1 MVNPPSR
8 GNFFIGNGV
17 IVNDKFSATGEIII
31 DSQMSREIT
40 ADKISFGKTGMLT
53 ASAVSAP
60 GEAIIDGEMSG
71 DITAEKITV
80 GKTGKLTANAAASF
94 IDVAGE
100 VTQKTIATVSLSIK
114 SGGVVSG
121 EVSYGD
127 LEIMRGGEIMG
138 TITQIPK

>member
-1 MVNPPSR
+1 MNNPSTR
-8 GNFFIGNGV
+8 GHLFIGHGV
-17 IVNDKFSATGEIII
+17 IAKGT
-31 DSQMSREIT
+31 
-40 ADKISFGKTGMLT
+40 
-53 ASAVSAP
+53 VSAP

-80 GKTGKLTANAAASF
+80 GKTGKLTANAAANF

-127 LEIMRGGEIMG
+127 LEIMKGGEIMG